1 MTDLIIWVTDFD
13 NEKKKVPRKLI
24 LLKPLKR
31 KDGDKKIM
39 DKTDQNF

>member
-13 NEKKKVPRKLI
+13 NEKKKVPGKLI
-24 LLKPLKR
+24 LLEPLKR
-31 KDGDKKIM
+31 KDGDTKIM